1 MLLCAGNGRGIK
13 MGAREVSRVP
23 GARAAWTL
31 PSPAGH
37 GGCKKDSN
45 RRAARPLPGHTGRGI
60 LDGWAR
66 SRIRRGGYAALLFA
80 FGCTG
85 GVGMLIVR
93 VISSS
98 DIL

>member
-1 MLLCAGNGRGIK
+1 MPSGSVCSGW
-13 MGAREVSRVP
+13 P
-23 GARAAWTL
+23 QTL
-31 PSPAGH
+31 PAL
-37 GGCKKDSN
+37 
-45 RRAARPLPGHTGRGI
+45 LPKE
-60 LDGWAR
+60 LPDEDR
-66 SRIRRGGYAALLFA
+66 SCYAALLFA